1 METKVTLNI
10 DINTLNLIMG
20 GLARLP
26 YEQVFQTIENIKQQV
41 GPQIQAQ
48 QQGQGSTAPLADKVI
63 Q

>member
-1 METKVTLNI
+1 MENKIKLEI

-26 YEQVFQTIENIKQQV
+26 YEQVFQTIDEIRNQV

-48 QQGQGSTAPLADKVI
+48 QQAQQSGAPLADKVI

>member
-1 METKVTLNI
+1 MENKVTLNV

-26 YEQVFQTIENIKQQV
+26 YEQVFQTIDNIRQQV
-41 GPQIQAQ
+41 GPQLQAQ
-48 QQGQGSTAPLADKVI
+48 QEQQGSQAPLADKVI

>member
-1 METKVTLNI
+1 MENKIKLEI
-10 DINTLNLIMG
+10 DINTLNLVMG

-26 YEQVFQTIENIKQQV
+26 YEQVFQTIENLKQQV

-48 QQGQGSTAPLADKVI
+48 QQGQPGAPLADKVI

>member
-1 METKVTLNI
+1 MENKIKLEV

-26 YEQVFQTIENIKQQV
+26 YEQVFQTIDDIRGQV

-48 QQGQGSTAPLADKVI
+48 QQAQQSGAPLADKVI